1 MSGEYL
7 CLTVRSHPNE
17 AEADFKSRL
26 STFWTGMLRNRPDEF
41 EQVYAE
47 TVKFAAESGRL
58 TRQYLIQT
66 GIAELLEQELK
77 TSNFDFA
84 PLDSDDIYSKYEATP
99 PDWMWIEH

>member
-17 AEADFKSRL
+17 AEANFKSRL
-26 STFWTGMLRNRPDEF
+26 SGFWTGMLRNRPDEF
-41 EQVYAE
+41 EKVYAE
-47 TVKFAAESGRL
+47 TVKFGSESGQL

-66 GIAELLEQELK
+66 GIAALLESEL
-77 TSNFDFA
+77 TAAGFDFA
-84 PLDSDDIYSKYEATP
+84 PLDHEDIYSKYEAAP